1 MADDA
6 YQMHVVCCGDLDQL
20 ERRHR
25 CVGHLISRAS
35 VATYSGF
42 PGACAEFPLFFYLES
57 GGQVCSY
64 FRTIPDE
71 ITVDDDR
78 RPWAWTGDN
87 FTLPEFRNRGLSTQL
102 HREATQYL
110 HRLGIGRGSVF
121 STAVTL
127 HTFRKLGFTIVGYAK
142 RFLLMRSLA
151 PLLKAHVANTAV
163 RRVAEAFAKPL
174 TGTAMAGLRLW
185 NRAISRGAGG
195 LHAACFSSPEVTQFL
210 TRMARN
216 AGSTLACRPRS

>member
-1 MADDA
+1 M
-6 YQMHVVCCGDLDQL
+6 
-20 ERRHR
+20 
-25 CVGHLISRAS
+25 
-35 VATYSGF
+35 
-42 PGACAEFPLFFYLES
+42 PEFPLFFYLES

-185 NRAISRGAGG
+185 NRAISRGRAVCTPRAFRRRR
-195 LHAACFSSPEVTQFL
+195 LRNSSLGWP
-210 TRMARN
+210 RN